1 MTQPKQYQPSELLK
15 EKIQEFIN
23 GVKKVDFM
31 VQFQF
36 EQTDRD
42 VIITCISPNMQQVT
56 RYAVWDE
63 VVNGALTGQACGAIL
78 DKQRIF

>member
-1 MTQPKQYQPSELLK
+1 MTPKQYAPSELLK
-15 EKIQEFIN
+15 DKIQEFIN
-23 GVKKVDFM
+23 GVKALDFM

-56 RYAVWDE
+56 RYSVWDE
-63 VVNGALTGQACGAIL
+63 VQNNALTGQVAGAIL